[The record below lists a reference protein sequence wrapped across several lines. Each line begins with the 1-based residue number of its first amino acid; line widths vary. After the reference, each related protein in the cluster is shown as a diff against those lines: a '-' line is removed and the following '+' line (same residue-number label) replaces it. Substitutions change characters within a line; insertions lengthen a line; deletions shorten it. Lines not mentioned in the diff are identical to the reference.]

1 MQLREKE
8 IIEEILRTCRL
19 LTQYKHTDDD
29 FKIEIET
36 LKSCLHKLD
45 EERDRES
52 RIRLERKISNLE
64 KRRLKYYKS

>member
-19 LTQYKHTDDD
+19 LIQYKHDEED

-36 LKSCLHKLD
+36 LKISLEKLED
-45 EERDRES
+45 ERLRAS
-52 RIRLERKISNLE
+52 RAKIEKRISNLE
-64 KRRLKYYKS
+64 KRRRKYYS